1 MMLSA
6 VQKDSNWIELIG
18 LDWIGLDWT
27 GFVMVCVCHATKYYE
42 KNTMCYIKWK
52 NL

>member
-18 LDWIGLDWT
+18 LDWIGLDWICH
-27 GFVMVCVCHATKYYE
+27 GVCVSRNE
-42 KNTMCYIKWK
+42 I
-52 NL
+52 L